1 MGPPSPGTL
10 TRRKNGAL
18 RDRFLTRIAL
28 SPGVTGHDGPVHV
41 TLVHNPGSGKGS
53 DAEELATALRDAGA
67 THVAPR
73 AIDTIDDG
81 PPEPGTD
88 RVVVA
93 GGDGSIAPVAVWA
106 AGAGVPFAV
115 IPSGTANDFARAL
128 ELPTGTRE
136 AATLAADPSA
146 TLRPL
151 ELGRA
156 AGRPFVNAANAGL
169 ATHAARAATPL
180 KQKLGPLAYAVGA
193 VRAGISEHPLEV
205 TVRADGEERFRG
217 SAWQVIVA
225 ATGAFGGGSTIAPA
239 NPDDGILDV
248 MVITA
253 GPRPGLVRRAF
264 GLRRGTLHAQDG
276 VERITGHDIEVVLPA
291 HEPWNVDGELCDEL
305 TDDAGK
311 TTFTVEHHAIRAVVP
326 S

>member
-1 MGPPSPGTL
+1 MHL
-10 TRRKNGAL
+10 
-18 RDRFLTRIAL
+18 
-28 SPGVTGHDGPVHV
+28 

-53 DAEELATALRDAGA
+53 DADELASALRDAGA
-67 THVAPR
+67 TDVSLR
-73 AIDTIDDG
+73 AIDTVGDA
-81 PPEPGTD
+81 PPDRGTD

-106 AGAGVPFAV
+106 AKAGLPFAV

-128 ELPTGTRE
+128 ELPTDRAD
-136 AATLAADPSA
+136 AAALAADPDA
-146 TLRPL
+146 AIRPL

-169 ATHAARAATPL
+169 ATHAARAAKPL

-193 VRAGISEHPLEV
+193 LQAGTREHPLDV
-205 TVRADGEERFRG
+205 TLRADGEERFRG

-225 ATGAFGGGSTIAPA
+225 ATGAFGGGSRIGPA
-239 NPDDGILDV
+239 SPDDGILDV
-248 MVITA
+248 TIITA

-264 GLRRGTLHAQDG
+264 GLRRGTLHEQDG
-276 VERITGHDIEVVLPA
+276 VVRITGHDLEVVLPP
-291 HEPWNVDGELCDEL
+291 HEPWNVDGELCDDL
-305 TDDAGK
+305 TGADGV
-311 TTFTVEHHAIRAVVP
+311 TPFTVEHHAIRAVVP